1 VPALKYKKREPI
13 LSKNILI
20 FSDGTGQAGGLTPDQ
35 ALSNVYKLYRASRV
49 GPDSQIDPKQQIA
62 FYDAGLGTDNDGGTI
77 PLRSL
82 KWFRKFWSSTTGTG
96 ISRNIADCYEAIVKH
111 YEPGDR
117 IYLFGF
123 SRGAYTARCV
133 GGVLG
138 LCGIPTQGKDGVALP
153 RYGKALRAIADEAV
167 AKVYEHGSGKE
178 DSDGVYKKERLE
190 KARRFRAQYASGTE
204 LESNTVPYFIGVF
217 DTVAALG
224 ASGRRWVLMF
234 ALLTAAIGAF
244 AGTIAFILALMP
256 WFTFLPS
263 FAFVIAVILAIV
275 AMGFW
280 KTSYKSIDNYPP
292 GKNSWHLVLKRLRF
306 YDKSLNKRVQ
316 YARHAIAIDET
327 RLDFDRVPWAS
338 ANDAPTKVEGKPEW
352 LKQWWFVGNH
362 SDIGGSYP
370 EDESRLSDI
379 ALQWMADEASSLPQP
394 IILDRSKLNLFPD
407 AGGMQH
413 CEIKAMRD
421 SYPNWW
427 PAKLRQVWKERLREI
442 KPEAMLHPSVLQR
455 LSLNNVAAYGISGQY
470 LPGNLSS
477 HRDVVL
483 ANSNLS
489 IKLENV

>member
-1 VPALKYKKREPI
+1 MG
-13 LSKNILI
+13 KNILI

-49 GPDSQIDPKQQIA
+49 GSDSHIDPGQQVA
-62 FYDAGLGTDNDGGTI
+62 FYEAGLGTDNDGGTI

-123 SRGAYTARCV
+123 SRGAYTVRCV

-138 LCGIPTQGKDGVALP
+138 LCGIPTRNKDGLAVP
-153 RYGKALRAIADEAV
+153 RYGKALREIADEAV

-178 DSDGVYKKERLE
+178 DADGVYKAERLE
-190 KARRFRAQYASGTE
+190 KARRFRVKYASGTE
-204 LESNTVPYFIGVF
+204 SLSNTVPYFIGVF

-224 ASGRRWVLMF
+224 ASGIRWVLLF
-234 ALLTAAIGAF
+234 VLLSAAIGTF
-244 AGTIAFILALMP
+244 AGVVAAILALMP

-263 FAFVIAVILAIV
+263 LACVMTIIMAIV
-275 AMGFW
+275 VIGFW
-280 KTSYKSIDNYPP
+280 KTSYKSIENFPP
-292 GKNSWHLVLKRLRF
+292 GKNSWHLVLRRLRF
-306 YDKSLNKRVQ
+306 YDDSLNKRVQ
-316 YARHAIAIDET
+316 FARHAIAIDET
-327 RLDFDRVPWAS
+327 RLDFDRVQWGS
-338 ANDAPTKVEGKPEW
+338 SEDAPAKVEGMPEW

-379 ALQWMADEASSLPQP
+379 ALQWMADEASSLPEP
-394 IILDRSKLNLFPD
+394 IIIDRAKLNLYPD
-407 AGGMQH
+407 VSGMQH
-413 CEIKAMRD
+413 CEVKAMRD

-427 PAKLRQVWKERLREI
+427 PIKLRPSWKERLRLI
-442 KPEAMLHPSVLQR
+442 KPDAVLHASVLRR
-455 LSLNNVAAYGISGQY
+455 LSLNAASDYGISKQY
-470 LPGNLSS
+470 LPGNLSYS
-477 HRDVVL
+477 KEILL
-483 ANSNLS
+483 ANSRKPIAASLTRSNP
-489 IKLENV
+489 